1 MTAIVQRPFRGA
13 RISSFYPVKT
23 LPSLASLDSAFQLQE
38 YISLL
43 IRLDVHDVERIV
55 NLPEKSKNGDADGE
69 KKTDANVDQYCW
81 IYEQL
86 RRLAQDL
93 THPLCTMLQLE
104 CNRQTCPE
112 MKAGEWLYLC
122 VAHGNDGAME
132 QCCAIDYILHTIDSA
147 TALLNS
153 PRAFPSRLQIPT
165 SSHRHFS
172 ALARRLGRIFAHAYF
187 HHREAFEQAEAESSL
202 YARFLALTQKFD
214 LVPAEFLVIPPRV
227 DPEAEVEPPRVLPP
241 RQHHEPP
248 TLDMNARERSPPGL
262 GGAESPRKF
271 GRNRTDTMVFSE
283 AQSVAEELS
292 RREHADVPIIP
303 LEKAPEIHDKSHD
316 EPVHDAEHAE
326 HVIAEEAAAADAMPD
341 TDTTIAPEEDP
352 FADEHAE
359 PSHAEEEPTSLHAE
373 DASPPPTEDV
383 PSHAEDSPVEHEHI
397 PVPPPTEAEAP
408 TDAADTTILDAPTP
422 AAEADPI
429 MPATESPPAGADVI
443 EEKEEPAASEA
454 PEGTEAAI
462 EPSAAS
468 AEEPVAEAETE
479 TSQDEEAVPHAQ
491 DETPVEVSAE
501 EPAEA
506 NVEDPAD
513 VDEEQSAEEKD
524 AEDAEESAEESP
536 EAAQDSEETPV
547 EGTDAEAPSYAAAVA
562 EGTEHAEA
570 KADTEHDE
578 KTDEHEE
585 ATDEAHGAA
594 ALAHDTIEPGAEAK
608 EGEEAAKDEGTT
620 TQ

>member
-1 MTAIVQRPFRGA
+1 MTAIFQRPFRGA

-248 TLDMNARERSPPGL
+248 TLDMNARARSPPGL
-262 GGAESPRKF
+262 GGSESPRKF

-283 AQSVAEELS
+283 AQSIAEELS
-292 RREHADVPIIP
+292 RREHADVPAIP
-303 LEKAPEIHDKSHD
+303 LEKAPEIHDKPHD
-316 EPVHDAEHAE
+316 ESVHEAEHTE
-326 HVIAEEAAAADAMPD
+326 HVIAEEAAATDELPN

-359 PSHAEEEPTSLHAE
+359 PSHAAEGPTLSHAE
-373 DASPPPTEDV
+373 DASPPPTEDIS
-383 PSHAEDSPVEHEHI
+383 SHAEDSPVEHEHV
-397 PVPPPTEAEAP
+397 PVPPPTEGEEP

-443 EEKEEPAASEA
+443 EEKEEPTASEA
-454 PEGTEAAI
+454 PEETEAAI
-462 EPSAAS
+462 EPSAS
-468 AEEPVAEAETE
+468 SVEDPVAEAETK

-491 DETPVEVSAE
+491 DEKPVE
-501 EPAEA
+501 
-506 NVEDPAD
+506 
-513 VDEEQSAEEKD
+513 SAEEKP

-536 EAAQDSEETPV
+536 EAAQDSEETPA

-585 ATDEAHGAA
+585 ATDEAHGKQRRERRRRRMRV
-594 ALAHDTIEPGAEAK
+594 LRLSDVYL
-608 EGEEAAKDEGTT
+608 GTMELM
-620 TQ
+620 QCAFNYDAQLSRWRC

>member
-248 TLDMNARERSPPGL
+248 TLDVNARERSPPGL

-303 LEKAPEIHDKSHD
+303 LEKAPEIHDKSPD

-341 TDTTIAPEEDP
+341 TDTAIAPEEDP

-373 DASPPPTEDV
+373 DASPPPTEDI

-397 PVPPPTEAEAP
+397 PVPPPIEAEEP

-443 EEKEEPAASEA
+443 EEKEEPAVSEA
-454 PEGTEAAI
+454 PEEVEAAP
-462 EPSAAS
+462 EPTPAS
-468 AEEPVAEAETE
+468 VEPEAE
-479 TSQDEEAVPHAQ
+479 TSQDEEAADAEPHVQ
-491 DETPVEVSAE
+491 EEEKPVEVSAD

-506 NVEDPAD
+506 DEEHPVEAD
-513 VDEEQSAEEKD
+513 VGQSAEEKP

-547 EGTDAEAPSYAAAVA
+547 EGTDADAPSYAAAVA

-570 KADTEHDE
+570 KVDTEHKEEGDE
-578 KTDEHEE
+578 REE
-585 ATDEAHGAA
+585 ADKAHGTAEPVHEPAA
-594 ALAHDTIEPGAEAK
+594 EGVDAK

-620 TQ
+620 TTTQ